1 MTIAAGLNYPTFSAV
16 CPNLNF
22 EVFSLSCITLEL
34 HQLIRPFLLHI
45 ISLNAFS
52 IENLKYI
59 LKLNVN
65 FHCSS
70 LRLSFDA
77 SAIFLELEPNK
88 PPLFNYAQAN
98 EFGEKI
104 WLLSDGLTSRLLTI
118 IGSRTKSI
126 TRPIY
131 CLMKHGRA

>member
-1 MTIAAGLNYPTFSAV
+1 MTIAAGLNYSTFSAV
-16 CPNLNF
+16 CLNLNF

-126 TRPIY
+126 TRLIY